1 MLMNRLSISI
11 IRSSKRILKS
21 NFVQPR
27 NSNSVSLTTNF
38 IGYHATTGRRFTC
51 QQFSTSTTT
60 PNDSEE
66 QLALDKKRILW
77 ASIKRGMRENE
88 LILGRFARANLKS
101 MSRKELGK
109 KSKPKKPTI
118 SRKNK
123 NFHTIS
129 NRMIYFL
136 KIHNIHIYFNI
147 FVLQKNSFRKRFAFK
162 TFFSL
167 FCFFIK
173 DQFAHILQQHDQFL
187 NNWLLKKEP
196 IPDELNTEV
205 FFFLFCFVFDKN
217 ILFFQL
223 YSHKNNT
230 KMWKRIVAFIE
241 AGPDNLE
248 LHEN

>member
-1 MLMNRLSISI
+1 MGTTLRKKMLMNRLSISI

-21 NFVQPR
+21 NFVQPK

-101 MSRKELGK
+101 MSRKEL
-109 KSKPKKPTI
+109 
-118 SRKNK
+118 
-123 NFHTIS
+123 
-129 NRMIYFL
+129 
-136 KIHNIHIYFNI
+136 
-147 FVLQKNSFRKRFAFK
+147 
-162 TFFSL
+162 
-167 FCFFIK
+167 

-196 IPDELNTEV
+196 IPDELNTE
-205 FFFLFCFVFDKN
+205 
-217 ILFFQL
+217 
-223 YSHKNNT
+223 
-230 KMWKRIVAFIE
+230 MWKRIVAFIE

-248 LHEN
+248 L